1 MVLDSVP
8 VGIWRACDEARAGIR
23 SWDGESSA
31 VFYSAHSGDTHLIDA
46 LAVELHELLSA
57 RPMSEPQ
64 ILAALADV
72 VEPGC
77 EAEAASELH
86 EHLLRLKGFGLLR
99 ESLD

>member
-1 MVLDSVP
+1 MVLESASA
-8 VGIWRACDEARAGIR
+8 GIWHACDETRAGVR
-23 SWDGESSA
+23 SWEGESSA

-64 ILAALADV
+64 ILLALADV

-77 EAEAASELH
+77 EMEAASELH